1 MSKDK
6 MMKDKMIKNKT
17 SKDKIKV
24 NIYLSYPNN
33 IYYEIMIDPCDSIGN
48 LLKYIEKF
56 FPKMKYAYN
65 TDDPVFVLID
75 MERDGGMG
83 VETETVLDIS
93 KSYIENNLYKEDSSS
108 SSYSSVCNLENECS
122 IKIKLKITP
131 LKETVK

>member
-33 IYYEIMIDPCDSIGN
+33 IYYEMMIDPCDSIGN

-56 FPKMKYAYN
+56 FPKTKYAYN
-65 TDDPVFVLID
+65 TDDPIFILID
-75 MERDGGMG
+75 MEKGEEMEIDA
-83 VETETVLDIS
+83 S
-93 KSYIENNLYKEDSSS
+93 KSYIELGLCSEGEGDNDARVKSKCCYEMP
-108 SSYSSVCNLENECS
+108 ECS
-122 IKIKLKITP
+122 IKIKLRITE
-131 LKETVK
+131 LKDNRT